1 MSVRGQAKGTQ
12 TLPSEDAV
20 APSSSM
26 WKQLD
31 VLIGDR
37 RRYVV
42 ALVFLSIVTAFTETG
57 VIAIIA
63 EVATGL
69 VGSGKKGHH
78 AASNAK
84 ANSLF
89 HIHASIPTLLWIGLG
104 LTVLRFML
112 QWPASVVPSRIA
124 AEVQKSVRLRVFG
137 AFARASWEVQSRDRE
152 GTLQENMTSQTVQA
166 TGAALQATGLIS
178 TVFTFLILMGS
189 AVALSPPA
197 AGLVFVVAVAMFAVL
212 RPMRSLG
219 ARRSRELSQA
229 LVQYAGGVAEA
240 NRLAEESQV
249 FGVTEGQ
256 FERISSLAGR
266 CRHLFFRTQL
276 IARLV
281 PNFYQSILYVVLIIA
296 LAALYKFIGV
306 GHAASLGTVILLLFR
321 AAQNGQMVQ
330 GGYQS
335 LQQSL
340 PFVERLRAAELRYEE
355 SRPVDGERRLQE
367 IETLAFEDLGY
378 SYSPGR
384 PVLSHVSFTV
394 EAGET
399 IGIIGPSGAGKST
412 LVQVLL
418 QLRPPVEGRYLINGD
433 PVQDYVRADWQKLVA
448 YVPQEP
454 RLLHASVADNIR
466 FYRDIDDESVE
477 RAARLA
483 RIHDDIT
490 GWAQGYDTIVGPRA
504 DAVSGGQQQR
514 ICLARALAARPHVL
528 VLDEPTSALD
538 PYSEKLIGE
547 SLNGL
552 RHEMTLFIVAH
563 RMSTL
568 DTCDRVMIILDGRM
582 VAFDTKEYLQESDPY
597 YRSASKIAAGVLGG
611 VLPET
616 L

>member
-1 MSVRGQAKGTQ
+1 MSVRTLAKGAQ
-12 TLPSEDAV
+12 TLVKEDSA
-20 APSSSM
+20 APASSM

-31 VLIGDR
+31 VLIGDKR
-37 RRYVV
+37 RLVV
-42 ALVFLSIVTAFTETG
+42 ALASLSIVSAFTETG
-57 VIAIIA
+57 IIVIIA
-63 EVATGL
+63 EISTDL
-69 VGSGKKGHH
+69 VGGGKHKH
-78 AASNAK
+78 ATVSK

-89 HIHASIPTLLWIGLG
+89 NIHASVPTLLWIGLG
-104 LTVLRFML
+104 LTILRFVL
-112 QWPASVVPSRIA
+112 QWPASSVPSRIA
-124 AEVQKSVRLRVFG
+124 SDVQRSVRLRVFG
-137 AFARASWEVQSRDRE
+137 AFTRASWEIQSRDRE

-166 TGAALQATGLIS
+166 TGGALQATGLITS
-178 TVFTFLILMGS
+178 VLTFVILMGS
-189 AVALSPPA
+189 AVRLDPPA
-197 AGLVFVVAVAMFAVL
+197 AGLVFVVAVGMFTVL

-229 LVQYAGGVAEA
+229 LVQYAGGIAEA

-249 FGVTEGQ
+249 FGVTESQ
-256 FERISSLAGR
+256 LERIASLAGR
-266 CRHLFFRTQL
+266 CRYLFYRTQL
-276 IARLV
+276 VSRLV
-281 PNFYQSILYVVLIIA
+281 PNFYQSILYVVLILA
-296 LAALYKFIGV
+296 LAALYKFVGT
-306 GHAASLGTVILLLFR
+306 GHAASLGAVILLLFR
-321 AAQNGQMVQ
+321 AAQNGQLVQ
-330 GGYQS
+330 GSYQS

-340 PFVERLRAAELRYEE
+340 PFIERLRAAELRYQE
-355 SRPVDGERRLQE
+355 SRPADGERHLEE
-367 IETLAFEDLGY
+367 IDTLAFEDAGY
-378 SYSPGR
+378 AYNPGV
-384 PVLSHVSFTV
+384 PVLSDVSFTI

-399 IGIIGPSGAGKST
+399 IGVIGPSGAGKST
-412 LVQVLL
+412 LVQLLL
-418 QLRPPVEGRYLINGD
+418 QLREPTEGRYLVNGES
-433 PVQDYVRADWQKLVA
+433 VKQFTRQDWNRLVA

-490 GWAQGYDTIVGPRA
+490 GWSHGYDTIVGPRA

-582 VAFDTKEYLQESDPY
+582 VAFDTKEYLQERDPY